1 MLAKIGDLEA
11 ITLSLLN
18 GKSYNFLTSL
28 ENIQDV
34 LVDQP
39 VDQWTLPTTT
49 ERATG
54 KCAVINSNHLLQHFI
69 STSTFYKHI
78 SSHEYMELSKP
89 ITESINKDW
98 QHRYTVSQ
106 LLAGAIMIEQPSVI
120 LINCVEPYSRLKS
133 TDTHYEWRIATAM
146 HLSSYPEKESKY
158 VWITV
163 IQAQEDNTTKPKVGT
178 ITFNLLVTS
187 SWQLGKSSS
196 PSIRIDSNISY
207 FAPTQNTSIYLDVSS
222 VNLANLLIENGSAIS
237 MNQETYLHQLRQVW
251 SKFYCLST
259 YTQCRSFSSI
269 ACNIT
274 FHPYI
279 VWTLYEYDTPQKPNS
294 RAKCFS
300 AFFKLLHALRSE
312 TDLLLV

>member
-1 MLAKIGDLEA
+1 MDIDEHSSSSSSITNASLCDKDTSILLASSALSLSNSDQEKRIMLAKIGDLEA

-133 TDTHYEWRIATAM
+133 TDTHYE
-146 HLSSYPEKESKY
+146 
-158 VWITV
+158 
-163 IQAQEDNTTKPKVGT
+163 
-178 ITFNLLVTS
+178 
-187 SWQLGKSSS
+187 
-196 PSIRIDSNISY
+196 
-207 FAPTQNTSIYLDVSS
+207 
-222 VNLANLLIENGSAIS
+222 
-237 MNQETYLHQLRQVW
+237 
-251 SKFYCLST
+251 
-259 YTQCRSFSSI
+259 
-269 ACNIT
+269 
-274 FHPYI
+274 
-279 VWTLYEYDTPQKPNS
+279 
-294 RAKCFS
+294 
-300 AFFKLLHALRSE
+300 
-312 TDLLLV
+312 